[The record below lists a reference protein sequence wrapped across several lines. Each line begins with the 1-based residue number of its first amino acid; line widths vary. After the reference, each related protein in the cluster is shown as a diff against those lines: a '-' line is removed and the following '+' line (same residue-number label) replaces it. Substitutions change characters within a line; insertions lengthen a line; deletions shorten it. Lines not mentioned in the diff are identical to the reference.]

1 MRYIVNFCSIP
12 VHSVNL
18 SIFDWELNIFWS
30 GTKWNGTTIFWKS
43 HCILFNQ
50 TRFGPNP
57 ISNAWSADIWSTHIW
72 PTQCLAYT
80 VATLIILAQSR
91 SIITFLYSMSTKC
104 LSGKC
109 FSTKIRGLEVFYS
122 PSRPGTKPALG
133 HRRKCSWPKCC
144 KTFYGRNLQLF
155 RMTFSVCP
163 WQALTAS
170 SNVCG

>member
-1 MRYIVNFCSIP
+1 MEWYRYSLKIP
-12 VHSVNL
+12 SHSL
-18 SIFDWELNIFWS
+18 KPDKIRP
-30 GTKWNGTTIFWKS
+30 KS
-43 HCILFNQ
+43 SLTH
-50 TRFGPNP
+50 
-57 ISNAWSADIWSTHIW
+57 AWSADIWSTHIW

-80 VATLIILAQSR
+80 VVSIIILAESR

-104 LSGKC
+104 LSGKY
-109 FSTKIRGLEVFYS
+109 FSTKIRGLEFVYS

-133 HRRKCSWPKCC
+133 RRRKCSWPKCC

-155 RMTFSVCP
+155 RINLSVCH